1 MATERKKNTH
11 TQVKKELQ
19 LNKEYKKVLKK
30 STLEH
35 LNCNVP
41 QIDTN
46 KSLKIKYTIYFFN
59 IIWYMFVYKQLQLY
73 AYLYQRYNNLAF
85 YTILDFN
92 YCLYL

>member
-11 TQVKKELQ
+11 TKVKKELQ

-41 QIDTN
+41 LYRYKQKLEN
-46 KSLKIKYTIYFFN
+46 KIYYIFLN
-59 IIWYMFVYKQLQLY
+59 IIWYMYVYKQLQLY

-92 YCLYL
+92 YYLYL